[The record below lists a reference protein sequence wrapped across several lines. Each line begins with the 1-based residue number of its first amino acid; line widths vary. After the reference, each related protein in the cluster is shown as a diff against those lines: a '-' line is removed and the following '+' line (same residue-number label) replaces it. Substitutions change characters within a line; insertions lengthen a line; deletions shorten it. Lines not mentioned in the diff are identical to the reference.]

1 MYLERNQDAKCV
13 KENLIRLFRVACGG
27 CWFKKGEAD
36 VYKPL
41 TERFYCSAVCPF
53 EIRLVKSND
62 GTAQEV
68 TLEDGLH
75 NSKCQN
81 AEQTRVALRVWNLK
95 KLPMEIIF
103 DIFLFINYSCYLRIL
118 PILPS
123 PLSQAL
129 RRTRQFL
136 HFINRNMAR
145 VPEVLEKMD
154 ETKSKFLRKF
164 RFSNDH
170 EYQTFGVIYD
180 ILGSR
185 LFVSCFDLINMPS
198 TIGALVKE
206 ACEEKDLDEQAV
218 QFYDLNAVALL
229 KARFSKHFNH
239 SKMSHVVLPCE
250 GIHEAA
256 LFLGNAVRTKY
267 KYDSGKIYSAT
278 ADPSQTSSNTQHET
292 FNDARLLKMWDTIK
306 LDKGF
311 SLAELDMFPCPH
323 VNIQETLDLY
333 FQLCSIKTNTEW
345 LAVMAATLANGGVN
359 PLTEQRVVCNRA
371 VRDTLSLMLSC
382 GMYDYSGQF
391 AFNSIKLAGLV
402 NQSKQFNW
410 FRWSIHSF
418 ESIQLAP
425 LVNSFI

>member
-218 QFYDLNAVALL
+218 QFYDLNAVAVKKEDMLSTLTADAISSNFNSQDFFSCL
-229 KARFSKHFNH
+229 KQDFPNISITPKCHMLCCHVKEFMKLHYFWGMLSEQEVMQEDNDDEEDAR
-239 SKMSHVVLPCE
+239 
-250 GIHEAA
+250 EAA
-256 LFLGNAVRTKY
+256 VQHDEGGEGLTVNAQLIRRDK
-267 KYDSGKIYSAT
+267 
-278 ADPSQTSSNTQHET
+278 
-292 FNDARLLKMWDTIK
+292 RLKK
-306 LDKGF
+306 ENPKA
-311 SLAELDMFPCPH
+311 S
-323 VNIQETLDLY
+323 LY
-333 FQLCSIKTNTEW
+333 FNKDSAYLYGHCH
-345 LAVMAATLANGGVN
+345 LADMIAID
-359 PLTEQRVVCNRA
+359 P
-371 VRDTLSLMLSC
+371 
-382 GMYDYSGQF
+382 
-391 AFNSIKLAGLV
+391 NSISAEYWILWVDSEQQKRLKQEANDMRIRLV
-402 NQSKQFNW
+402 IGEEIL
-410 FRWSIHSF
+410 R
-418 ESIQLAP
+418 
-425 LVNSFI
+425 VNGKPV

>member
-1 MYLERNQDAKCV
+1 MCPLGHICRTLDTRRQVCERK
-13 KENLIRLFRVACGG
+13 LIRLFRVGCGG

-81 AEQTRVALRVWNLK
+81 AERTRVALRVWNLK
-95 KLPMEIIF
+95 SISGLVGIRQ
-103 DIFLFINYSCYLRIL
+103 L
-118 PILPS
+118 

-136 HFINRNMAR
+136 HFINRNLAR

-154 ETKSKFLRKF
+154 ETKSKFKF
-164 RFSNDH
+164 KARFSNDH

-185 LFVSCFDLINMPS
+185 LFVSCFDLINMTS

-218 QFYDLNAVALL
+218 QFTISMLL
-229 KARFSKHFNH
+229 
-239 SKMSHVVLPCE
+239 L
-250 GIHEAA
+250 
-256 LFLGNAVRTKY
+256 
-267 KYDSGKIYSAT
+267 
-278 ADPSQTSSNTQHET
+278 
-292 FNDARLLKMWDTIK
+292 
-306 LDKGF
+306 
-311 SLAELDMFPCPH
+311 
-323 VNIQETLDLY
+323 
-333 FQLCSIKTNTEW
+333 
-345 LAVMAATLANGGVN
+345 
-359 PLTEQRVVCNRA
+359 
-371 VRDTLSLMLSC
+371 
-382 GMYDYSGQF
+382 
-391 AFNSIKLAGLV
+391 
-402 NQSKQFNW
+402 
-410 FRWSIHSF
+410 
-418 ESIQLAP
+418 
-425 LVNSFI
+425 